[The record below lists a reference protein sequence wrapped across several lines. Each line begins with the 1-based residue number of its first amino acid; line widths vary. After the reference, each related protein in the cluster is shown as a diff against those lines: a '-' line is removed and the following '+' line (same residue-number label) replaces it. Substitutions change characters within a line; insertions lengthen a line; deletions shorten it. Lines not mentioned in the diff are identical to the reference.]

1 MNIRQVSA
9 ICLSIAATHF
19 VYAASNVA
27 NPVNDS
33 SQAKGII
40 KNQYI
45 VILNK
50 DAGPSK
56 DFAQNIA
63 KQHAGKVLQSYDTV
77 LKGFA
82 IYLPDTAGVAFIEAM
97 KKNPH
102 VLSVESDTIVNID
115 ATTQSNPDWGLDR
128 IDQKALPL
136 NSTYSYLQTGSGTT
150 AYIVDTGILSSHQ
163 EFSGRVLSGYTAIS
177 DGNGTTDCNGHG
189 THVAGTVGGTTYG
202 VAKNVNLVPIRI
214 LGCDGSG
221 ASSNVIAGL
230 DWILKNGKKPAV
242 VNMSLGGATSSSLD
256 SAVENLYNNGYV
268 MVVAAGNSNTD
279 ACTSSPARVSKAIT
293 VAATDNTDTRASY
306 SNYGSCV
313 DIFAPGS
320 QINSSW
326 IGSNTATKILNG
338 TSMATPHVA
347 GVVAEMLQSTPT
359 ASPQTISTNLLNQ
372 ASSNVVKTL
381 QVAQTACYINL
392 LNKNIIL
399 YD

>member
-33 SQAKGII
+33 SQTKGII

-82 IYLPDTAGVAFIEAM
+82 IYLPDTAGTAFIEAM
-97 KKNPH
+97 KKNPQ

-136 NSTYSYLQTGSGTT
+136 NSAYSYLQTGSGTT

-202 VAKNVNLVPIRI
+202 VAKNVNLVPIRF

-372 ASSNVVKTL
+372 ASSNVVK
-381 QVAQTACYINL
+381 NPSGSPNRL
-392 LNKNIIL
+392 LYKSP
-399 YD
+399 

>member
-1 MNIRQVSA
+1 MKIRKVSA
-9 ICLSIAATHF
+9 VFLSMAATHLA
-19 VYAASNVA
+19 YAAPNLLNSA
-27 NPVNDS
+27 IDS

-50 DAGPSK
+50 DIGPAK

-63 KQHAGKVLQSYDTV
+63 KQHGGRILQSYDSA

-82 IYLPDTAGVAFIEAM
+82 IYLPDTAGTAFIEAM
-97 KKNPH
+97 KKNPQ
-102 VLSVESDTIVNID
+102 VLSVENDTVVNID
-115 ATTQSNPDWGLDR
+115 ATTQTNPDWGLDR

-136 NSTYSYLQTGSGTT
+136 NSTYSYSQTGTGTT
-150 AYIVDTGILSSHQ
+150 AYIVDTGILSTYQ
-163 EFSGRVLSGYTAIS
+163 EFSGRVLNGYTAIS

-202 VAKNVNLVPIRI
+202 VAKNVKLVPVRI

-230 DWILKNGKKPAV
+230 DWILKNGSKPAV
-242 VNMSLGGATSSSLD
+242 VNMSLGGAASSSLD

-279 ACTSSPARVSKAIT
+279 ACTSSPARTSNAIT

-326 IGSNTATKILNG
+326 IGSNTATKVLNG

-347 GVVAEMLQSTPT
+347 GVVAELFQSTPT
-359 ASPQTISTNLLNQ
+359 ATPQTITSNLLNQ
-372 ASSNVVKTL
+372 ATSDVVK
-381 QVAQTACYINL
+381 NPSGSPNRL
-392 LNKNIIL
+392 LYKSP
-399 YD
+399 

>member
-1 MNIRQVSA
+1 MKFCQISSFLLTIAVSHL
-9 ICLSIAATHF
+9 I
-19 VYAASNVA
+19 YAAPA
-27 NPVNDS
+27 TTNPVLGS

-45 VILNK
+45 IILNK
-50 DAGPSK
+50 DAGPSN
-56 DFAQNIA
+56 DFAKNIA
-63 KQHAGKVLQSYDTV
+63 KQHGGKVLQTYDTV
-77 LKGFA
+77 LNGFA
-82 IYLPDTAGVAFIEAM
+82 VYLPEATGTAFVEAM
-97 KKNPH
+97 KKNPN
-102 VLSVESDTIVNID
+102 VLSVENDTIMKID

-128 IDQKALPL
+128 IDQKTLPL
-136 NSTYSYLQTGSGTT
+136 NSAYSYLQTGSGTT
-150 AYIVDTGILSSHQ
+150 AYIVDTGILSTHQ
-163 EFSGRVLSGYTAIS
+163 QFSGRVLSGYTAIS

-189 THVAGTVGGTTYG
+189 THVAGTVGGSTYG
-202 VAKNVNLVPIRI
+202 VAKNVSLVPIRI

-242 VNMSLGGATSSSLD
+242 VNMSLGGEANASLD
-256 SAVENLYNNGYV
+256 SAVENLFNNGYV

-279 ACTSSPARVSKAIT
+279 ACSSSPARVNKAIT

-326 IGSNTATKILNG
+326 IGNNTATKILNG
-338 TSMATPHVA
+338 TSMATPHVV

-359 ASPQTISTNLLNQ
+359 ATPQTISTNLLNQ
-372 ASSNVVKTL
+372 ASSNVVK
-381 QVAQTACYINL
+381 NPSGSPNRL
-392 LNKNIIL
+392 LYKSP
-399 YD
+399 

>member
-82 IYLPDTAGVAFIEAM
+82 IYLPDTAGAAFIEAM

-128 IDQKALPL
+128 IDQNALPL

-242 VNMSLGGATSSSLD
+242 VNMSLGGEANASLD
-256 SAVENLYNNGYV
+256 SAVENLFNNGYV

-279 ACTSSPARVSKAIT
+279 ACSSSPARVSKAIT
-293 VAATDNTDTRASY
+293 VAATDSTDTRASY

-326 IGSNTATKILNG
+326 IGSNTATKVLNG
-338 TSMATPHVA
+338 TSMATPHVV

-359 ASPQTISTNLLNQ
+359 ATPQTISTDLLNQ
-372 ASSNVVKTL
+372 ASNNVVK
-381 QVAQTACYINL
+381 NPSGSPNRL
-392 LNKNIIL
+392 LYKSP
-399 YD
+399 

>member
-1 MNIRQVSA
+1 MSA

-19 VYAASNVA
+19 VYAASNVT

-82 IYLPDTAGVAFIEAM
+82 IYLPDTAGAAFIEAM

-136 NSTYSYLQTGSGTT
+136 NSAYSYLQTGSGTT

-326 IGSNTATKILNG
+326 IGNNTATKILNG

-372 ASSNVVKTL
+372 ASSNVVK
-381 QVAQTACYINL
+381 NPSGSPNRL
-392 LNKNIIL
+392 LYKSP
-399 YD
+399 

>member
-1 MNIRQVSA
+1 MKFCQVSA
-9 ICLSIAATHF
+9 AFLTMAAVNLVH
-19 VYAASNVA
+19 AAPNTTSSLL
-27 NPVNDS
+27 DS

-50 DAGPSK
+50 DAGPSI

-63 KQHAGKVLQSYDTV
+63 KQHGAKVLQSYDTV

-82 IYLPDTAGVAFIEAM
+82 IYLPDTAATAFVEAM
-97 KKNPH
+97 KKNPK
-102 VLSVESDTIVNID
+102 VLSIENDTVMKID

-136 NSTYSYLQTGSGTT
+136 NSAYSYLQTGSGTT

-163 EFSGRVLSGYTAIS
+163 QFSGRVLSGYTAIS

-189 THVAGTVGGTTYG
+189 THVAGTVGGSTYG

-242 VNMSLGGATSSSLD
+242 VNMSLGGDASTSLD
-256 SAVENLYNNGYV
+256 SAVENLFDNGYV
-268 MVVAAGNSNTD
+268 MVMAAGNSNTD
-279 ACTSSPARVSKAIT
+279 ACSASPARVSKALT

-326 IGSNTATKILNG
+326 IGSNTATKVLNG

-347 GVVAEMLQSTPT
+347 GVVAEMLQSIPT
-359 ASPQTISTNLLNQ
+359 ATPQTISTNLLNQ
-372 ASSNVVKTL
+372 ASSNVVK
-381 QVAQTACYINL
+381 NPSGSPNRL
-392 LNKNIIL
+392 LYKSP
-399 YD
+399 

>member
-1 MNIRQVSA
+1 MKFCQVSTFLLA
-9 ICLSIAATHF
+9 IALSHLT
-19 VYAASNVA
+19 YAAPATTNSVLG
-27 NPVNDS
+27 S
-33 SQAKGII
+33 SEAKGII

-50 DAGPSK
+50 DVGSSNE
-56 DFAQNIA
+56 FAQGLA
-63 KQHAGKVLQSYDTV
+63 KQHGGKVLQTYDAV

-82 IYLPDTAGVAFIEAM
+82 IYLPDVAGTAFVEAM
-97 KKNPH
+97 KKNPK
-102 VLSVESDTIVNID
+102 VVSVENDTIMKVD

-128 IDQKALPL
+128 IDQKNLPL
-136 NSTYSYLQTGSGTT
+136 DLAYSYLQTGSGTT
-150 AYIVDTGILSSHQ
+150 AYIVDTGILSTHQ
-163 EFSGRVLSGYTAIS
+163 QFSGRVLSGYTAIS
-177 DGNGTTDCNGHG
+177 DGNGTSDCHGHG
-189 THVAGTVGGTTYG
+189 THVAGTVGGSTYG
-202 VAKNVNLVPIRI
+202 VAKNVSLVPIRI

-242 VNMSLGGATSSSLD
+242 VNMSLGGEANASLD
-256 SAVENLYNNGYV
+256 SAVENLFNNGYV

-279 ACTSSPARVSKAIT
+279 ACSSSPARVSKAIT
-293 VAATDNTDTRASY
+293 VAATDSTDTRASY

-326 IGSNTATKILNG
+326 IGSNTATNVLNG

-359 ASPQTISTNLLNQ
+359 ATPQTISNNLLNQ
-372 ASSNVVKTL
+372 ASNNVVKNPSGSPNRL
-381 QVAQTACYINL
+381 LYKSAQ
-392 LNKNIIL
+392 
-399 YD
+399 

>member
-1 MNIRQVSA
+1 MKFCQVSTFLLTIA
-9 ICLSIAATHF
+9 LSHLT
-19 VYAASNVA
+19 YAAPATTNSVLG
-27 NPVNDS
+27 S
-33 SQAKGII
+33 SEAKGII

-50 DAGPSK
+50 DVGSSNE
-56 DFAQNIA
+56 FAQGIA
-63 KQHAGKVLQSYDTV
+63 KQHGGKVLQTYDAV

-82 IYLPDTAGVAFIEAM
+82 IYLPDVAGTAFVEAM
-97 KKNPH
+97 KKNPK
-102 VLSVESDTIVNID
+102 VVSIENDTIMKVD

-128 IDQKALPL
+128 IDQRNLPL
-136 NSTYSYLQTGSGTT
+136 DSAYSYLQTGSGTT
-150 AYIVDTGILSSHQ
+150 AYIVDTGILSTHQ
-163 EFSGRVLSGYTAIS
+163 QFSGRVLSGYTAIS
-177 DGNGTTDCNGHG
+177 DGNGTSDCHGHG
-189 THVAGTVGGTTYG
+189 THVAGTVGGSTYG
-202 VAKNVNLVPIRI
+202 VAKNVSLVPIRI

-242 VNMSLGGATSSSLD
+242 VNISLGGEANASLD
-256 SAVENLYNNGYV
+256 SAVENLFNNGYV

-279 ACTSSPARVSKAIT
+279 ACSSSPARVSKAIT

-326 IGSNTATKILNG
+326 IGSNTATKVLNG
-338 TSMATPHVA
+338 TSMATPHVV

-359 ASPQTISTNLLNQ
+359 ATPQTISTNLLNQ
-372 ASSNVVKTL
+372 ASSNVVK
-381 QVAQTACYINL
+381 NPSGSPNRL
-392 LNKNIIL
+392 LYKSP
-399 YD
+399 

>member
-19 VYAASNVA
+19 VYAASNVT

-82 IYLPDTAGVAFIEAM
+82 IYLPDTAGAAFIEAM

-136 NSTYSYLQTGSGTT
+136 NSAYSYLQTGSGTT

-326 IGSNTATKILNG
+326 IGNNTATKILNG

-372 ASSNVVKTL
+372 ASSNVVK
-381 QVAQTACYINL
+381 NPSGSPNRL
-392 LNKNIIL
+392 LYKSP
-399 YD
+399 

>member
-82 IYLPDTAGVAFIEAM
+82 IYLPDTAGAAFIEAM

-372 ASSNVVKTL
+372 ASSNVVK
-381 QVAQTACYINL
+381 NPSGSPNRL
-392 LNKNIIL
+392 LYKSP
-399 YD
+399 

>member
-1 MNIRQVSA
+1 MKFCQVSTFLLTIA
-9 ICLSIAATHF
+9 LSHLT
-19 VYAASNVA
+19 YAAPATTNSVLG
-27 NPVNDS
+27 S
-33 SQAKGII
+33 SEAKGII

-50 DAGPSK
+50 DVGSSNE
-56 DFAQNIA
+56 FAQGIA
-63 KQHAGKVLQSYDTV
+63 KQHGGKVLQIYDAV

-82 IYLPDTAGVAFIEAM
+82 IYLSDVAGTAFVEAM
-97 KKNPH
+97 KKNPK
-102 VLSVESDTIVNID
+102 VVSVENDTIMKVD

-128 IDQKALPL
+128 IDQKNLPL
-136 NSTYSYLQTGSGTT
+136 DSAYSYLQTGSGTT
-150 AYIVDTGILSSHQ
+150 AYIVDTGILSTHQ
-163 EFSGRVLSGYTAIS
+163 QFSGRVLSGYTAIS
-177 DGNGTTDCNGHG
+177 DGNGTNDCHGHG
-189 THVAGTVGGTTYG
+189 THVAGTVGGSTYG
-202 VAKNVNLVPIRI
+202 VAKNVSLVPIRI

-242 VNMSLGGATSSSLD
+242 VNMSLGGEANASLD
-256 SAVENLYNNGYV
+256 SAVENLFNNGYV

-279 ACTSSPARVSKAIT
+279 ACSSSPARVSKAIT

-326 IGSNTATKILNG
+326 IGSNTATKVLNG
-338 TSMATPHVA
+338 TSMATPHVV

-359 ASPQTISTNLLNQ
+359 ATPQTISTNLLNQ
-372 ASSNVVKTL
+372 ASSNVVK
-381 QVAQTACYINL
+381 NPSGSPNRL
-392 LNKNIIL
+392 LYKSP
-399 YD
+399 

>member
-33 SQAKGII
+33 SQTKGII

-82 IYLPDTAGVAFIEAM
+82 IYLPDTAGTAFIEAM
-97 KKNPH
+97 KKNPQ

-136 NSTYSYLQTGSGTT
+136 NSAYSYLQTGSGTT

-279 ACTSSPARVSKAIT
+279 AYTSSPARVSNAIT

-372 ASSNVVKTL
+372 ASSNVVK
-381 QVAQTACYINL
+381 NPSGSPNRL
-392 LNKNIIL
+392 LYKSP
-399 YD
+399 

>member
-1 MNIRQVSA
+1 MKFCQVSA
-9 ICLSIAATHF
+9 AFLTMAAVNLVH
-19 VYAASNVA
+19 AAPNTTSSLL
-27 NPVNDS
+27 DS

-50 DAGPSK
+50 DAGPSI

-63 KQHAGKVLQSYDTV
+63 KQHSAKVLQSYDTV

-82 IYLPDTAGVAFIEAM
+82 IYLPDTAATAFVEAM
-97 KKNPH
+97 KKNPK
-102 VLSVESDTIVNID
+102 VLSIENDTVMKID

-136 NSTYSYLQTGSGTT
+136 NSAYSYLQTGSGTT

-163 EFSGRVLSGYTAIS
+163 QFSGRVLSGYTAIS

-189 THVAGTVGGTTYG
+189 THVAGTVGGSTYG

-242 VNMSLGGATSSSLD
+242 VNMSLGGDASTSLD
-256 SAVENLYNNGYV
+256 SAVENLFNNGYV

-279 ACTSSPARVSKAIT
+279 ACSASPARVSKALT
-293 VAATDNTDTRASY
+293 VAATDSTDTRASY

-326 IGSNTATKILNG
+326 IGSNTATKVLNG

-359 ASPQTISTNLLNQ
+359 ATPQTISTNLLNQ
-372 ASSNVVKTL
+372 ASSNVVK
-381 QVAQTACYINL
+381 NPSGSPNRL
-392 LNKNIIL
+392 LYKSP
-399 YD
+399 

>member
-82 IYLPDTAGVAFIEAM
+82 IYLPDTAGAAFIEAM

-242 VNMSLGGATSSSLD
+242 VNMSLGGEANASLD
-256 SAVENLYNNGYV
+256 SAVENLFNNGYV

-279 ACTSSPARVSKAIT
+279 VCSSSPARVSKAIT
-293 VAATDNTDTRASY
+293 VAATDSTDTRASY

-326 IGSNTATKILNG
+326 IGSNTATKVLNG
-338 TSMATPHVA
+338 TSMATPHVV

-359 ASPQTISTNLLNQ
+359 ATPQTISTNLLNQ
-372 ASSNVVKTL
+372 ASNNVVKNPSGSPNRL
-381 QVAQTACYINL
+381 LYKSAQ
-392 LNKNIIL
+392 
-399 YD
+399 

>member
-1 MNIRQVSA
+1 MKIRNVSA
-9 ICLSIAATHF
+9 VFLSMAATHLA
-19 VYAASNVA
+19 YAAPNLLNSA
-27 NPVNDS
+27 IDS

-50 DAGPSK
+50 DIGPAK

-63 KQHAGKVLQSYDTV
+63 KQHGGRILQSYDSA

-82 IYLPDTAGVAFIEAM
+82 IYLPDTAGTAFIEAM
-97 KKNPH
+97 KKNPQ
-102 VLSVESDTIVNID
+102 VLSVENDTVVNID
-115 ATTQSNPDWGLDR
+115 ATTQTNPDWGLDR

-136 NSTYSYLQTGSGTT
+136 NSTYSYSQTGTGTT
-150 AYIVDTGILSSHQ
+150 AYIVDTGILSTHQ
-163 EFSGRVLSGYTAIS
+163 EFSGRVLNGYTAIS

-202 VAKNVNLVPIRI
+202 VAKNVKLVPVRI

-230 DWILKNGKKPAV
+230 DWILKNGSKPAV
-242 VNMSLGGATSSSLD
+242 VNMSLGGAASSSLD

-279 ACTSSPARVSKAIT
+279 ACTSSPARTSNAIT

-326 IGSNTATKILNG
+326 IGSNTATKVLNG

-347 GVVAEMLQSTPT
+347 GVVAELLQSTPT
-359 ASPQTISTNLLNQ
+359 ATPQTITSNLLNQ
-372 ASSNVVKTL
+372 ATSDVVK
-381 QVAQTACYINL
+381 NPSGSPNRL
-392 LNKNIIL
+392 LYKSP
-399 YD
+399 

>member
-1 MNIRQVSA
+1 MKFCQVSA
-9 ICLSIAATHF
+9 AFLTMAAVNLVH
-19 VYAASNVA
+19 AAPNTTSSLL
-27 NPVNDS
+27 DS

-50 DAGPSK
+50 DAGPSI

-63 KQHAGKVLQSYDTV
+63 KQHGAKVLQSYDTV

-82 IYLPDTAGVAFIEAM
+82 IYLPETAATAFVEAM
-97 KKNPH
+97 KKNPQ
-102 VLSVESDTIVNID
+102 VLSVENDIVMKID

-136 NSTYSYLQTGSGTT
+136 NSAYSYLQTGSGTT

-163 EFSGRVLSGYTAIS
+163 QFSGRVLSGYTAIS

-189 THVAGTVGGTTYG
+189 THVAGTVGGSTYG

-242 VNMSLGGATSSSLD
+242 VNMSLGGDVSTSLD
-256 SAVENLYNNGYV
+256 SAVENLFNNGYV

-279 ACTSSPARVSKAIT
+279 ACSASPARVSKALT
-293 VAATDNTDTRASY
+293 VAATDSTDTRASY

-326 IGSNTATKILNG
+326 IGSNTATKVLNG

-359 ASPQTISTNLLNQ
+359 ATPQTISTNLLNQ
-372 ASSNVVKTL
+372 ASSNVVK
-381 QVAQTACYINL
+381 NPSGSPNRL
-392 LNKNIIL
+392 LYKSP
-399 YD
+399 

>member
-33 SQAKGII
+33 SQAKRII

-82 IYLPDTAGVAFIEAM
+82 IYLPDTAGTAFIEAM
-97 KKNPH
+97 KKNPQ

-136 NSTYSYLQTGSGTT
+136 NSAYSYLQTGSGTT

-189 THVAGTVGGTTYG
+189 THVAGIVGGTTYG

-372 ASSNVVKTL
+372 ASSNVVK
-381 QVAQTACYINL
+381 NPSGSPNRL
-392 LNKNIIL
+392 LYKSP
-399 YD
+399 

>member
-1 MNIRQVSA
+1 HLAYAAPNLLNSA
-9 ICLSIAATHF
+9 I
-19 VYAASNVA
+19 
-27 NPVNDS
+27 DS

-50 DAGPSK
+50 DIGPAK

-63 KQHAGKVLQSYDTV
+63 KQHGGRILQSYDSA

-82 IYLPDTAGVAFIEAM
+82 IYLPDTAGTAFIEAM
-97 KKNPH
+97 KKNPQ
-102 VLSVESDTIVNID
+102 VLSVENDTVVNID
-115 ATTQSNPDWGLDR
+115 ATTQTNPDWGLDR

-136 NSTYSYLQTGSGTT
+136 NSTYSYSQTGTGTT
-150 AYIVDTGILSSHQ
+150 AYIVDTGILSTHQ
-163 EFSGRVLSGYTAIS
+163 EFSGRVLNGYTAIS

-202 VAKNVNLVPIRI
+202 VAKNVKLVPVRI

-230 DWILKNGKKPAV
+230 DWILKNGSKPAV
-242 VNMSLGGATSSSLD
+242 VNMSLGGAASSSLD

-279 ACTSSPARVSKAIT
+279 ACTSSPARTSNAIT

-326 IGSNTATKILNG
+326 IGSNTATKVLNG

-347 GVVAEMLQSTPT
+347 GVVAELFQSTPT
-359 ASPQTISTNLLNQ
+359 ATPQTITSNLLNQ
-372 ASSNVVKTL
+372 ATSDVVK
-381 QVAQTACYINL
+381 NPSGSPNRL
-392 LNKNIIL
+392 LYKSP
-399 YD
+399 

>member
-1 MNIRQVSA
+1 MKFCQVSA
-9 ICLSIAATHF
+9 AFLTLAAVNLVH
-19 VYAASNVA
+19 AAPNTTSSLL
-27 NPVNDS
+27 DS

-50 DAGPSK
+50 DAGPSI

-63 KQHAGKVLQSYDTV
+63 KQHGAKVLQSYDTV

-82 IYLPDTAGVAFIEAM
+82 IYLPDTAATAFVEAM
-97 KKNPH
+97 KKNPR
-102 VLSVESDTIVNID
+102 VISVENDIVMKID

-136 NSTYSYLQTGSGTT
+136 NSAYSYLQTGSGTT

-163 EFSGRVLSGYTAIS
+163 QFSGRVLSGYTAIS

-189 THVAGTVGGTTYG
+189 THVAGTVGGSTYG

-242 VNMSLGGATSSSLD
+242 VNMSLGGDASTSLD
-256 SAVENLYNNGYV
+256 SAVENLFDNGYV

-279 ACTSSPARVSKAIT
+279 ACSASPSRVSKALT

-326 IGSNTATKILNG
+326 IGSNTATKVLNG

-359 ASPQTISTNLLNQ
+359 ATPQTISTNLLNQ
-372 ASSNVVKTL
+372 ASSNVVK
-381 QVAQTACYINL
+381 NPSGSPNRL
-392 LNKNIIL
+392 LYKSP
-399 YD
+399 

>member
-1 MNIRQVSA
+1 MKFCQVSA
-9 ICLSIAATHF
+9 AFLTMAAVNLVH
-19 VYAASNVA
+19 AAPNTTSSLL
-27 NPVNDS
+27 DS

-50 DAGPSK
+50 DAGPSI

-63 KQHAGKVLQSYDTV
+63 KQHGAKVLQSYDTV

-82 IYLPDTAGVAFIEAM
+82 IYLPDTAATAFVEAM
-97 KKNPH
+97 KKNPK
-102 VLSVESDTIVNID
+102 VLSIENDTVMKID

-136 NSTYSYLQTGSGTT
+136 NSAYSYLQTGSGTT

-163 EFSGRVLSGYTAIS
+163 QFSGRVLSGYTAIS

-189 THVAGTVGGTTYG
+189 THVAGTVGGSTYG

-242 VNMSLGGATSSSLD
+242 VNMSLGGDASTSLD
-256 SAVENLYNNGYV
+256 SAVENLFDNGYV

-279 ACTSSPARVSKAIT
+279 ACSASPARVSKALT

-326 IGSNTATKILNG
+326 IGSNTATKVLNG

-347 GVVAEMLQSTPT
+347 GVVAEMLQSIPT
-359 ASPQTISTNLLNQ
+359 ATPQTISTNLLNQ
-372 ASSNVVKTL
+372 ASTNVVK
-381 QVAQTACYINL
+381 NPSGSPNRL
-392 LNKNIIL
+392 LYKSP
-399 YD
+399 

>member
-19 VYAASNVA
+19 VYAASNVV

-82 IYLPDTAGVAFIEAM
+82 IYLPDTAGAAFIEAM

-293 VAATDNTDTRASY
+293 VAATDNTDPRASY

-372 ASSNVVKTL
+372 ASSNVVK
-381 QVAQTACYINL
+381 NPSGSPNRL
-392 LNKNIIL
+392 LYKSP
-399 YD
+399 

>member
-1 MNIRQVSA
+1 MKFCQVSA
-9 ICLSIAATHF
+9 AFLTLAAVNLVH
-19 VYAASNVA
+19 AAPNTTSSLL
-27 NPVNDS
+27 DS

-50 DAGPSK
+50 DAGPSI

-63 KQHAGKVLQSYDTV
+63 KQHGGKILQSYDTV
-77 LKGFA
+77 LQGFA
-82 IYLPDTAGVAFIEAM
+82 IYLPDTAATAFVEAM
-97 KKNPH
+97 KKNPQ
-102 VLSVESDTIVNID
+102 VLSIENDTVMKID

-136 NSTYSYLQTGSGTT
+136 NSAYSYLQTGSGTT

-163 EFSGRVLSGYTAIS
+163 QFSERVLSGYTAIS

-189 THVAGTVGGTTYG
+189 THVAGTVGGSTYG

-242 VNMSLGGATSSSLD
+242 VNMSLGGDASTSLD
-256 SAVENLYNNGYV
+256 SAVENLFNNGYV

-279 ACTSSPARVSKAIT
+279 ACSASPARVSKALT
-293 VAATDNTDTRASY
+293 VAATDSTDTRASY

-326 IGSNTATKILNG
+326 IGSNTATKVLNG

-359 ASPQTISTNLLNQ
+359 ATPQTISTNLLNQ
-372 ASSNVVKTL
+372 ASSNVVK
-381 QVAQTACYINL
+381 NPSGSPNRL
-392 LNKNIIL
+392 LYKSP
-399 YD
+399 

>member
-1 MNIRQVSA
+1 MKIRKVSA
-9 ICLSIAATHF
+9 VFLSMAATHLA
-19 VYAASNVA
+19 YAAPNLLNSA
-27 NPVNDS
+27 IDS

-50 DAGPSK
+50 DIGPAK

-63 KQHAGKVLQSYDTV
+63 KQHGGRILQSYDSA

-82 IYLPDTAGVAFIEAM
+82 IYLPDTAGTAFIEAM
-97 KKNPH
+97 KKNPQ
-102 VLSVESDTIVNID
+102 VLSVENDTVVNID
-115 ATTQSNPDWGLDR
+115 ATTQTNPDWGLDR

-136 NSTYSYLQTGSGTT
+136 NSTYSYSQTGIGTT
-150 AYIVDTGILSSHQ
+150 VYIVDTGILSTHQ

-202 VAKNVNLVPIRI
+202 VAKNVKLVPVRI

-230 DWILKNGKKPAV
+230 DWILKNGSKPAV
-242 VNMSLGGATSSSLD
+242 VNMSLGGAASSSLD

-279 ACTSSPARVSKAIT
+279 ACTSSPARTSNAIT

-326 IGSNTATKILNG
+326 IGSNTATKVLNG

-347 GVVAEMLQSTPT
+347 GVVAELLQSTPT
-359 ASPQTISTNLLNQ
+359 ATPQTITSNLLNQ
-372 ASSNVVKTL
+372 ATSDVVK
-381 QVAQTACYINL
+381 NPSNSPNRL
-392 LNKNIIL
+392 LYKSP
-399 YD
+399 

>member
-1 MNIRQVSA
+1 MEIVMNIRQVSA

-82 IYLPDTAGVAFIEAM
+82 IYLPDTAGAAFIEAM

-242 VNMSLGGATSSSLD
+242 VNISLGGATSSSLD

-293 VAATDNTDTRASY
+293 VAATDNTDTRAGY

-372 ASSNVVKTL
+372 ASSNVVK
-381 QVAQTACYINL
+381 NPSGSPNRL
-392 LNKNIIL
+392 LYKSP
-399 YD
+399 

>member
-1 MNIRQVSA
+1 MKIRKVSA
-9 ICLSIAATHF
+9 VFLSMAATHLA
-19 VYAASNVA
+19 YAAPNLLNSA
-27 NPVNDS
+27 IDS

-50 DAGPSK
+50 DIGPAK

-63 KQHAGKVLQSYDTV
+63 KQHGGRILQSYDSA

-82 IYLPDTAGVAFIEAM
+82 IYLPDTAGTAFIEAM
-97 KKNPH
+97 KKNPQ
-102 VLSVESDTIVNID
+102 VLSVENDTVVNID
-115 ATTQSNPDWGLDR
+115 ATTQTNPDWGLDR

-136 NSTYSYLQTGSGTT
+136 NSTYSYSQTGTGTT
-150 AYIVDTGILSSHQ
+150 AYIVDTGILSTHQ

-202 VAKNVNLVPIRI
+202 VAKNVKLVPVRI

-230 DWILKNGKKPAV
+230 DWILKNGSKPAV
-242 VNMSLGGATSSSLD
+242 VNMSLGGAASSSLD

-279 ACTSSPARVSKAIT
+279 ACTSSPARTSNAIT

-326 IGSNTATKILNG
+326 IGSNTATKVLNG

-347 GVVAEMLQSTPT
+347 GVVAELLQSTPT
-359 ASPQTISTNLLNQ
+359 ATPQTITSNLLNQ
-372 ASSNVVKTL
+372 ATSDVVK
-381 QVAQTACYINL
+381 NPSGSPNRL
-392 LNKNIIL
+392 LYKSP
-399 YD
+399 

>member
-1 MNIRQVSA
+1 MKFCQVSTFLLTIA
-9 ICLSIAATHF
+9 LSHLT
-19 VYAASNVA
+19 YAAPATTNSVLG
-27 NPVNDS
+27 S
-33 SQAKGII
+33 SEAKGII

-50 DAGPSK
+50 DVGSSNE
-56 DFAQNIA
+56 FAQGIA
-63 KQHAGKVLQSYDTV
+63 KQHGGKVLQTYDAV

-82 IYLPDTAGVAFIEAM
+82 IYLPDVAGTAFVEAM
-97 KKNPH
+97 KKNPK
-102 VLSVESDTIVNID
+102 VVSVENDTIMKVD

-128 IDQKALPL
+128 IDQKNLPL
-136 NSTYSYLQTGSGTT
+136 DSAYSYLQTGSGTT
-150 AYIVDTGILSSHQ
+150 AYIVDTGILSTHQ
-163 EFSGRVLSGYTAIS
+163 QFSGRVLSGYTAIS
-177 DGNGTTDCNGHG
+177 DGNGTSDCHGHG
-189 THVAGTVGGTTYG
+189 THVAGTVGGSTYG
-202 VAKNVNLVPIRI
+202 VAKNVSLVPIRI

-242 VNMSLGGATSSSLD
+242 VNMSLGGEANASLD
-256 SAVENLYNNGYV
+256 SAVENLFNNGYV

-279 ACTSSPARVSKAIT
+279 ACSSSPARVSKAIT
-293 VAATDNTDTRASY
+293 VAATDSTDTRASY

-326 IGSNTATKILNG
+326 IGSNTATKVLNG

-359 ASPQTISTNLLNQ
+359 ATPQTISTNLLNQ
-372 ASSNVVKTL
+372 ASSNVVK
-381 QVAQTACYINL
+381 NSSGSPNRL
-392 LNKNIIL
+392 LYKSPQ
-399 YD
+399 

>member
-1 MNIRQVSA
+1 MKLCQISVVFLTLATAHLAQ
-9 ICLSIAATHF
+9 AAPTT
-19 VYAASNVA
+19 SSTLLN
-27 NPVNDS
+27 S
-33 SQAKGII
+33 SQAMGII

-50 DAGPSK
+50 DAGSPI
-56 DFAQNIA
+56 DFAQNIV
-63 KQHAGKVLQSYDTV
+63 KQQGGKVLQSYDTV
-77 LKGFA
+77 FKGFA
-82 IYLPDTAGVAFIEAM
+82 IYLPDAAAATFVEAM

-102 VLSVESDTIVNID
+102 VLSVESDTVMKID

-136 NSTYSYLQTGSGTT
+136 NSAYSYLQTGSGTT
-150 AYIVDTGILSSHQ
+150 AYIVDTGILSTHQ
-163 EFSGRVLSGYTAIS
+163 QFSGRVLAGYTAIS

-189 THVAGTVGGTTYG
+189 THVAGTVGGSTYG
-202 VAKNVNLVPIRI
+202 VAKNVSLVPIRI

-242 VNMSLGGATSSSLD
+242 VNMSLGGDANTSLD
-256 SAVENLYNNGYV
+256 SAVENLFNNGYV
-268 MVVAAGNSNTD
+268 MVVAAGNSNAD
-279 ACTSSPARVSKAIT
+279 ACSSSPARVSKAIT
-293 VAATDNTDTRASY
+293 VAATDSTDTRASY

-326 IGSNTATKILNG
+326 IGSNTATKVLNG
-338 TSMATPHVA
+338 TSMATPHVV

-359 ASPQTISTNLLNQ
+359 ATPQTISTNLLNQ
-372 ASSNVVKTL
+372 ASSNVVK
-381 QVAQTACYINL
+381 NPSGSPNRL
-392 LNKNIIL
+392 LYKSP
-399 YD
+399 